1 MRAILTV
8 MLKEVVDN
16 IRDRR
21 SISAALL
28 FPLLGPAATAGIIFL
43 TGEIIADRADR
54 PVKVPVVG
62 AKNAPGLV
70 NFLEQRGVTVL
81 SPPAD
86 PARAVRKGEHDLVL
100 VIPKEHGAQL
110 REARGATVRVVV
122 DDSRRTG
129 RITSRRVRR
138 LVQAYGRQIGS
149 LRLLARGVDPT
160 LGQAM
165 ALETV
170 DVSTPEGRA
179 AVLLAVLP
187 YFIVLSIF
195 LGSFYIAIDTTAGE
209 LERRSLEPLFI
220 NPVARWKLLFGK
232 FLATLGF
239 AVVGLGIAMIGFW
252 AVPKLISTDSLG
264 IPIRLHAAVLVQIF
278 LLVLPL
284 TALASAAQMI
294 VATFARSFKEAQTYL
309 SFFMV
314 VLVIPGTVLSI
325 MPLKAKAW
333 MMLIPAFSEQ
343 LLIGKMIRGDAVSAL
358 LVTICMVTTA
368 AAACAGL
375 WVAAWLY
382 RGERVFKKA
391 G

>member
-1 MRAILTV
+1 MKTV
-8 MLKEVVDN
+8 LAVLLKEVVDN
-16 IRDRR
+16 IRDKR

-28 FPLLGPAATAGIIFL
+28 FPLLGPAATAGIIVL
-43 TGEIIADRADR
+43 TGEMISDRMDK
-54 PVKVPVVG
+54 PVTLPVAG
-62 AKNAPGLV
+62 ASNGPGLV
-70 NFLEQRGVTVL
+70 KFLQQRGVTIL
-81 SPPAD
+81 SPPKD
-86 PARAVRKGEHDLVL
+86 PEAAVRKGEHDMVL
-100 VIPKEHGAQL
+100 VIPRSHGRQL
-110 REARGATVRVVV
+110 RAADPATVRLVV
-122 DDSRRTG
+122 DDSRRTARMG
-129 RITSRRVRR
+129 TKRVRR
-138 LVQAYGRQIGS
+138 LLMAYGQQIGS
-149 LRLLARGVDPT
+149 LRLLARGVHP
-160 LGQAM
+160 GVSQAI
-165 ALETV
+165 AVETV
-170 DVSTPEGRA
+170 DVSTPESRA
-179 AVLLAVLP
+179 AILLAVLP

>member
-220 NPVARWKLLFGK
+220 NPVARWRLLCGK
-232 FLATLGF
+232 FLATLAF
-239 AVVGLGIAMIGFW
+239 AVVGLAIAMIGFW
-252 AVPKLISTDSLG
+252 LVPKLISTDALG
-264 IPIRLHAAVLVQIF
+264 IPIRLQATVLAQIF
-278 LLVLPL
+278 LLMLPL
-284 TALASAAQMI
+284 TALASAMQMI

-314 VLVIPGTVLSI
+314 ILVIPGTVLSI

-343 LLIGKMIRGDAVSAL
+343 LLIGKLIRGDAVSAL
-358 LVTICMVTTA
+358 LVVICMVTTA
-368 AAACAGL
+368 TAACAGL
-375 WVAAWLY
+375 WAAARLY
-382 RGERVFKKA
+382 AGERVFKKA

>member
-1 MRAILTV
+1 MRAMLTV
-8 MLKEVVDN
+8 MLKEIVDN
-16 IRDRR
+16 VRDRR

-28 FPLLGPAATAGIIFL
+28 FPLLGPAATAGIIVL
-43 TGEIIADRADR
+43 TGEMITDRMDR
-54 PVKVPVVG
+54 PVKLPVVG
-62 AKNAPGLV
+62 SKNAPGLV
-70 NFLEQRGVTVL
+70 KFLQQQNVTIL
-81 SPPAD
+81 PPPPD
-86 PARAVRKGEHDLVL
+86 PAGAVRKGDHDLVL
-100 VIPKEHGAQL
+100 VIPKSHGPQFRA
-110 REARGATVRVVV
+110 AKAATVRVVV
-122 DDSRRTG
+122 DDSRRVA
-129 RITSRRVRR
+129 RMSSRRVRR
-138 LVQAYGRQIGS
+138 LVMAYGRQIGS
-149 LRLLARGVDPT
+149 LRLLARGVDP
-160 LGQAM
+160 GVAQAM

-220 NPVARWKLLFGK
+220 NPVARWRLLCGK

-239 AVVGLGIAMIGFW
+239 AVVGLVIAMIGFW
-252 AVPKLISTDSLG
+252 LVPKLISSDNLG
-264 IPIRLHAAVLVQIF
+264 IPIRLHASVLAQIF
-278 LLVLPL
+278 VLMLPL
-284 TALASAAQMI
+284 TALASAMQMI

-314 VLVIPGTVLSI
+314 ILVIPGTVLSI

-343 LLIGKMIRGDAVSAL
+343 LLIGKLIRGDAVSAL
-358 LVTICMVTTA
+358 LVTICMITSGLV
-368 AAACAGL
+368 ACAAL
-375 WVAAWLY
+375 WVAARLY
-382 RGERVFKKA
+382 SGERVFKKA